1 MFQSWVDSGLSDY
14 SSSPASLE
22 LFDKISTELD
32 IFFKNSGLDDIIK
45 IDESSIS
52 SYCGTSFKRDQLLY
66 HCR

>member
-1 MFQSWVDSGLSDY
+1 MFQSWFDRGLSEY

-32 IFFKNSGLDDIIK
+32 IFFKNSDLDDIIK